1 MILQALYQ
9 YYRRLQKEG
18 SVPPSGFMKVRIP
31 FIIVLDKDGTF
42 IQLEDTRL
50 LEGKKLVAREFTV
63 PAERGRS
70 GSNAWQVANLL
81 WDHYGYVLGWPKSEK
96 EKDKEMARKQ
106 HETFKSEVKRLN
118 RAIPDDPE
126 LEAVLTFLEK
136 GDFSAVFSDPN
147 WEKCKRIPGCN
158 ISFAIQGTNH
168 LVCQNE
174 KVVRF
179 INAEEGK
186 PKTDSSVTG
195 ICMITGDNGPL
206 ARLHPRT
213 PIHGAKSNAKIVSFQ
228 RKMGFDSYGKEQSF
242 NAPISEKAS
251 FAFTTAL
258 NSMLTKSSRQ
268 KMGIGDTTVVFWA
281 EKEHEMED
289 WFYDIFG
296 TPEGISDAHECEA
309 IRALFKSPETGTPP
323 YIEDPTKFYVLGLSP
338 NAARIAVRFWY
349 NGTVG
354 EVQKNIIQ
362 HFNDLKI
369 VHREGEPEYLSIFK
383 LLVSTAAQGKA
394 DNIPPNLSGD
404 LMKAILSGIPYP
416 QTLLSAAVR
425 RIRAGRIRAERVV
438 SYPRAAIIKAFLVRK
453 ARYYNIKGKEVGMA
467 LDRENPNPGYRLG
480 RLFAVLEKIQEEANP
495 GINATIRDRFYGAA
509 SSSPAI
515 VFPQLMKLK
524 NHHLSKIPNP
534 GRVVNFEKLIGEILE
549 DLADFPNHL
558 SLEDQGRFAI
568 GYYHQR
574 HDFFK

>member
-1 MILQALYQ
+1 MILQAIERYYDRIPDAPPQGFQ
-9 YYRRLQKEG
+9 YVE
-18 SVPPSGFMKVRIP
+18 IP
-31 FIIVLDKDGTF
+31 FIVVLDETGKFMGIT
-42 IQLEDTRL
+42 DTRT
-50 LEGKKLVAREFTV
+50 GKAKKK
-63 PAERGRS
+63 RGRVFLMPRPVKRSS
-70 GSNAWQVANLL
+70 GILPNLL
-81 WDHYGYVLGWPKSEK
+81 WDNPAYVFGEPTPDKKKDPARQKRRAQDQHQSFLEKIKKIFPK
-96 EKDKEMARKQ
+96 
-106 HETFKSEVKRLN
+106 ETRT
-118 RAIPDDPE
+118 PE
-126 LEAVLTFLEK
+126 IEAVLKFLETNK
-136 GDFSAVFSDPN
+136 ESVKAHPL
-147 WEKCKRIPGCN
+147 WEEIITTGGN
-158 ISFAIQGTNH
+158 ITFQIQGKDE
-168 LVCQNE
+168 LVCQSE
-174 KVVRF
+174 QVKEAVVSLDESEMSD
-179 INAEEGK
+179 N
-186 PKTDSSVTG
+186 S
-195 ICMITGDNGPL
+195 ICLITGELDIPV
-206 ARLHPRT
+206 RLHAS
-213 PIHGAKSNAKIVSFQ
+213 IKGVWGAQSSGANIISFNLSA
-228 RKMGFDSYGKEQSF
+228 FSSYGKEQGL
-242 NAPISEKAS
+242 NAPVGKRAE
-251 FAFTTAL
+251 FRYTTAL
-258 NSMLTKSSRQ
+258 NELLKRDSRHRIQ
-268 KMGIGDTTVVFWA
+268 VGDATTVFWA
-281 EKEHEMED
+281 EKEHEIED

-309 IRALFKSPETGTPP
+309 IRALFKSPETGAPP
-323 YIEDPTKFYVLGLSP
+323 YIEDPTRFYVLGLAP

-349 NGTVG
+349 AGTVG
-354 EVQKNIIQ
+354 EVQRNIIQ

-369 VHREGEPEYLSIFK
+369 VHREGEPEYLSVFK

-425 RIRAGRIRAERVV
+425 RIRAERVV
-438 SYPRAAIIKAFLVRK
+438 SYPRAAIIRAVLARK
-453 ARYYNIKGKEVGMA
+453 ARYYNIKGKEVGMP